1 MSANTTSSPK
11 DSMGCD
17 MVARE
22 EILESYLVGRLSVED
37 RDAFEAHFFE
47 CARCFDELQTLQALQ
62 RELGQAPV
70 TSTRSPTRLLVGG
83 WRAAALAAT
92 VVLAVGVMLLMRPP
106 IPPGSTE
113 PPTAQRPPSPA
124 QPSEQPR
131 PEVPAPPVA
140 SAPSLEQLARFE
152 PPRYEPLRLRGV
164 PNEPTARFQ
173 RGMEQYRKADYAGA
187 VDDLRAAVELDP
199 DAAHARFFLGI
210 SYLLLA
216 QDNAAID
223 QLQNTIA
230 LGDSGYLEDA
240 QFFLA
245 KAFLRRKDLG
255 RAEMQLKKLI
265 EPRGS
270 RTAEARQLLAEVQRL
285 KGRSN

>member
-62 RELGQAPV
+62 QELGQAPM

-83 WRAAALAAT
+83 WRAAVLAAT

-106 IPPGSTE
+106 MPSGSPE
-113 PPTAQRPPSPA
+113 PPTAQRPPSLA

-131 PEVPAPPVA
+131 PEAPAPPVE

-164 PNEPTARFQ
+164 PNEATARFQ

-187 VDDLRAAVELDP
+187 VDDLRMAVELDP

-210 SYLLLA
+210 S
-216 QDNAAID
+216 I
-223 QLQNTIA
+223 
-230 LGDSGYLEDA
+230 SSW
-240 QFFLA
+240 
-245 KAFLRRKDLG
+245 RRTT
-255 RAEMQLKKLI
+255 
-265 EPRGS
+265 PRSISS
-270 RTAEARQLLAEVQRL
+270 RTRLPSATRGISKTHNFSWQRPFCA
-285 KGRSN
+285 GRISAVPKCS